1 MVLWLHWLSVIMN
14 EGARNPLKCR
24 GGGASGEGIH
34 FLFPVEAILSFLSI
48 FGQTETHPPGLF
60 LMWHCLNADM
70 SYLSTLDRSAVKAQ
84 LLTCPPGS
92 PGAPHQGI
100 QGRQGWASLELLGWK
115 EFLCTAPRWRAAH
128 SQGSSSRL
136 LGPGNVAATWCSWR
150 CSWSKMKALGEF
162 LINWDCR
169 IRRAAE
175 FSIALPICW
184 LIALIKILGHF
195 LQHTGAL
202 IPVQL
207 ITCA

>member
-14 EGARNPLKCR
+14 EWARNPLKCR
-24 GGGASGEGIH
+24 GSGASGEGIH

-100 QGRQGWASLELLGWK
+100 QGRQGWASPGLVGWK

-136 LGPGNVAATWCSWR
+136 LGPGKCCCHMVLLEVQLKQNEGSWWIFNQLR
-150 CSWSKMKALGEF
+150 LPHKEG
-162 LINWDCR
+162 CR
-169 IRRAAE
+169 I
-175 FSIALPICW
+175 
-184 LIALIKILGHF
+184 
-195 LQHTGAL
+195 QHCFTNML
-202 IPVQL
+202 TNSL
-207 ITCA
+207 D